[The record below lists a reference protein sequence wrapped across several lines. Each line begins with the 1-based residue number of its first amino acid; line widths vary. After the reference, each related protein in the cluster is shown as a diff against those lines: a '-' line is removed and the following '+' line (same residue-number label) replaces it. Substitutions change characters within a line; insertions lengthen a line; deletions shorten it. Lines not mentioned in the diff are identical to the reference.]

1 MRSALRPS
9 IAQVGDNFTI
19 NYLIENIP
27 DHRENVMLCLKAPC
41 QNPLYNQ

>member
-9 IAQVGDNFTI
+9 IAQVGDKFAI
-19 NYLIENIP
+19 NYLIEDIK

-41 QNPLYNQ
+41 QNPHYNQ